1 MSRRG
6 LLVRVVLLALLVAA
20 NFMVPLAAR
29 EGCDDCVWC
38 TINGQER
45 TCCEDTQP
53 GGWSSCSAHY
63 DSEHGWHCDVGTP
76 CPAF

>member
-53 GGWSSCSAHY
+53 GG
-63 DSEHGWHCDVGTP
+63 
-76 CPAF
+76 